1 MGFARGCWYPLR
13 ERCRPGAS
21 RPGALAPAHRIRA
34 EVPRE
39 IFTRIEASTIVG
51 VFQGDTTRVAHE
63 FQIRPAR
70 AGVLDRV
77 VEGLLG
83 DAIEGLLGLQG

>member
-13 ERCRPGAS
+13 ECCRPEAS
-21 RPGALAPAHRIRA
+21 RPGVFAHRFQA

-51 VFQGDTTRVAHE
+51 DFQGDTTRVAHE